1 MIYTCG
7 PAQHTLLWQR
17 TVLKEAACQ
26 LPAAL
31 APRGGGGGARPPAHR
46 GGPHGPAPPPH
57 HPLYTSLRQ
66 WLWSS
71 RSVSKAHFSWMGLTP
86 RSASS
91 LLVPPPAL
99 CHQHSWIPCGT
110 CAEQSGQGPPGG
122 VHVGRWIFSLP
133 ASQLFII
140 QGIKLSKAA
149 GMGLEPG
156 ETEQG

>member
-1 MIYTCG
+1 VIYTCG

-31 APRGGGGGARPPAHR
+31 APQ
-46 GGPHGPAPPPH
+46 GPSPPPH
-57 HPLYTSLRQ
+57 LPLYTSLRQ